1 MSFLTEQTKAV
12 DVGGGNVVTVR
23 KVTFG
28 TRQRILAKHTK
39 LDARTQE
46 MSIDHAMM
54 RFDQLRLN
62 IVSWAGPDFDGFGVT
77 DENIERLPVE
87 IADQLLTA
95 IDEFN
100 TLSDDEKK
108 A

>member
-1 MSFLTEQTKAV
+1 MSFLAEQTKV
-12 DVGGGNVVTVR
+12 IDVGGGNAVTIR
-23 KVTFG
+23 KSTFG
-28 TRQRILAKHTK
+28 TRQRILARHTK

-46 MSIDHAMM
+46 MAIDHAMM
-54 RFDQLRLN
+54 RFDQLKFG
-62 IVSWAGPDFDGFGVT
+62 IVKWEGPDFDGYGVT
-77 DENIERLPVE
+77 DENIERLPVD
-87 IADQLLTA
+87 IADLLLTA

>member
-1 MSFLTEQTKAV
+1 MSFLAEQTKVV
-12 DVGGGNVVTVR
+12 DVGGGNEVTVR
-23 KVTFG
+23 KITFG

-54 RFDQLRLN
+54 RFDQLKLN
-62 IVSWAGPDFDGFGVT
+62 IVSWSGPDFDGYGVT
-77 DENIERLPVE
+77 DENIERLPVD
-87 IADQLLTA
+87 IADTILTA

-100 TLSDDEKK
+100 TVSDEEKK
-108 A
+108 V

>member
-1 MSFLTEQTKAV
+1 MSFLAEQTKAV

-23 KVTFG
+23 KTTFG

-54 RFDQLRLN
+54 RFDQLKMN
-62 IVSWAGPDFDGFGVT
+62 IVKWEGPDFDGYGVT
-77 DENIERLPVE
+77 DENIERLPVD
-87 IADQLLTA
+87 IADQLLNA